1 MNRLFATVAL
11 VASAYGLP
19 LYGTVAAAHAGVP
32 VPTMAQAGVQTLA
45 PVLKKI
51 TPAIISVAIKGQVAE
66 GAKKREIR
74 AAGSGVVF
82 DASQGLIITNN
93 HVIDHADEITVT
105 LADGRNLPAKRVGG
119 DADTDIAV
127 IKIESDNLTA
137 ILFGDSDQLEVG
149 DFVLAIGNPLQ
160 LGQTVTSGIVS
171 GLHRSNVG
179 IEQYEDFI
187 QTDAAIYPGNSG
199 GALVDLRGEL
209 IGINTAFAGASN
221 ANPGVGF
228 AIPINMARNVADQI
242 LEFGEVRRG
251 SLGIT
256 IDDPTPS
263 VLRELK
269 LPVATAAAPVGAVIV
284 KVDGGSAAA
293 RAGLK
298 PGDVVTDLG
307 KTAIRDSADLRN
319 RMAMLRVGEVAEL
332 SVMRDGRPTTISA
345 TIAAVRDQRANEQR
359 TKSKRS
365 DKLPG

>member
-1 MNRLFATVAL
+1 MNRLFAAFV
-11 VASAYGLP
+11 
-19 LYGTVAAAHAGVP
+19 VAAGASGLAHYGMFAPAHASVP
-32 VPTMAQAGVQTLA
+32 LPTVAQAGVQTLA

-51 TPAIISVAIKGQVAE
+51 TPAIISVAIKGQIAD
-66 GAKKREIR
+66 GTKKREIR
-74 AAGSGVVF
+74 ATGSGVIF

-105 LADGRNLPAKRVGG
+105 LADGRTLPAKRVGG

-127 IKIESDNLTA
+127 IKIESDNLTS
-137 ILFGDSDQLEVG
+137 ILMGDSDLLEVG
-149 DFVLAIGNPLQ
+149 DFVLAIGNPLM

-171 GLHRSNVG
+171 GLHRNNVG
-179 IEQYEDFI
+179 IEQYEDFV

-199 GALVDLRGEL
+199 GALVNLRGEL
-209 IGINTAFAGASN
+209 VGINTAFVGASK

-228 AIPINMARNVADQI
+228 AIPSNMARNVADQI

-269 LPVATAAAPVGAVIV
+269 LPVSTAAAPIGAVIV
-284 KVDGGSAAA
+284 KVDGGSAGA

-298 PGDVVTDLG
+298 SGDVVTDLG
-307 KTAIRDSADLRN
+307 KTAVKGSADLRN
-319 RMAMLRVGEVAEL
+319 RMALLRVGEVAEL
-332 SVMRDGRPTTISA
+332 SVMRDGRPTTIRA
-345 TIAAVRDQRANEQR
+345 TIAADRDQRANEPH
-359 TKSKRS
+359 TKAK
-365 DKLPG
+365 